1 MIIYVYPCRHLCAH
15 LQLHM
20 YYICITFLCYI
31 SCIQDSRYRFT
42 QIRSY
47 GQNVMSVR
55 SYLHKIRSYGHLRI
69 CENICGG
76 ICDTYCPYLLYINAE
91 AICIYVYTL

>member
-1 MIIYVYPCRHLCAH
+1 
-15 LQLHM
+15 
-20 YYICITFLCYI
+20 
-31 SCIQDSRYRFT
+31 
-42 QIRSY
+42 
-47 GQNVMSVR
+47 MSVR